1 MKILI
6 TGGGGFIGSHLVE
19 YFQGKAEV
27 RVLDNFRSG
36 RKSNLNGFDVELL
49 EGSVEDTDMVKQAMQ
64 GVDYVFHLAAM
75 VSVPE
80 SMDNP
85 AECVRINTIGL
96 LNVLRQAADSGVKKL
111 CFSSSCAVYGNNP
124 ILPKHED
131 MLPEPLSPYSVTK
144 LDGEFY
150 CKMFSYNG
158 WLNTTCLRYF
168 NVFGPRQDPKSQYAA
183 AIPIFLTKALN
194 NEPIIIFDDGLQTRD
209 FVYVKDVA
217 LANVFFA
224 QSENLHGVYNVAYGQ
239 SITINALAE
248 KIIQLTGSTSTI
260 VHKEARAGEV
270 KHSQADIG
278 KLNRVGYEFSHKFDE
293 GLKNTISSLKKDN
306 R

>member
-1 MKILI
+1 MKVLI

-19 YFQGKAEV
+19 YFQGKADV

-36 RKSNLNGFDVELL
+36 RKSNLSGFDVELL
-49 EGSVEDTDMVKQAMQ
+49 EGSIEDVDTLKQAVKN
-64 GVDYVFHLAAM
+64 VDYVFHLAAM

-85 AECVRINTIGL
+85 AECVQINTIGI
-96 LNVLRQAADSGVKKL
+96 LNVLRQAADAGVKKL

-124 ILPKHED
+124 VLPKHEE

-150 CKMFSYNG
+150 CKMFSDNR
-158 WLNTTCLRYF
+158 WLDTTCLRYF
-168 NVFGPRQDPKSQYAA
+168 NVFGPRQNPKSQYAA
-183 AIPIFLTKALN
+183 AIPIFLTKALK

-217 LANVFFA
+217 KANVFFA
-224 QSENLHGVYNVAYGQ
+224 ENEKANGVYNVAYGQ
-239 SITINALAE
+239 SITINDLAE
-248 KIIQLTGSTSTI
+248 KIIKLTGSKSTI
-260 VHKEARAGEV
+260 IHKEARSGEV
-270 KHSQADIG
+270 KHSRADIS
-278 KLNRVGYEFSHKFDE
+278 KLQNAGFTFSHKFDE
-293 GLKNTISSLKKDN
+293 GLEKTIASFEGN
-306 R
+306 V